1 MAQNYSGRQFTC
13 TIGLQDLSSQAIGN
27 STVAMVSNSNL
38 NYRLTAINDIAFD
51 AGFQTSEYSRVGRR
65 VTSLEDYVQHYG
77 SGSWTWAFEY
87 LVENEIAVQNLLN
100 LINDGAAATTSCVI
114 AAEPATADYSHGASA
129 GDDRLA
135 NIIINNPETDED
147 RVMHN
152 AILQDLTFSM
162 DMGTEA
168 GRLMASGNFM
178 SGYKPTVGADSTAV
192 ATTATDFE
200 KSLFDCTTRT
210 VGATTTV
217 TTSAFSVT
225 ISNPASRVGWQG
237 TSGEADGYVR
247 GGKVGITGSV
257 SVKYDSS
264 MADLLTG
271 YYISKTVCPITIGD
285 GSDINFSIPNALLT
299 GHNIQ
304 MSDEGVML
312 EIPFIATSGA
322 DAGTAPITIIMT

>member
-1 MAQNYSGRQFTC
+1 MANYSGRQFTC

-27 STVAMVSNSNL
+27 TTVAMVSNSNL
-38 NYRLTAINDIAFD
+38 NYRLTALNDIAFD

-77 SGSWTWAFEY
+77 SGTWTWSFEY
-87 LVENEIAVQNLLN
+87 LVENEIAVQNLLS
-100 LINDGAAATTSCVI
+100 LINDGAASSTACTI
-114 AAEPATADYSHGASA
+114 AAEPSTVDYSHGASA

-135 NIIINNPETDED
+135 NVIINNPETDED
-147 RVMHN
+147 RVLHN
-152 AILQDLTFSM
+152 AMLQDLTFSM

-178 SGYKPTVGADSTAV
+178 SGYKPLIAADSTAV
-192 ATTATDFE
+192 ATTATNFE
-200 KSLFDCTTRT
+200 KSLFDCSTRT
-210 VGATTTV
+210 IGSTTTV

-225 ISNPASRVGWQG
+225 ISNPGSRVGFQG
-237 TSGEADGYVR
+237 TGGETDGYVR
-247 GGKVGITGSV
+247 GGKIGITGSV
-257 SVKYDSS
+257 TVKYDSD

-271 YYISKTVCPITIGD
+271 HYISKTVCPITLGD
-285 GSDINFSIPNALLT
+285 GANFEFSIPKAILT

-312 EIPFIATSGA
+312 EVPFIATSGA
-322 DAGTAPITIIMT
+322 DAGTAPIAIKMT